1 MRLRIMGIYNMHT
14 KKFSIKNQI
23 HYHCENLI
31 KPKLKTRK
39 IFIHKKSYKDRVNY
53 VTWYNTDKS
62 ITMLN
67 LYYVKLI
74 GKIEETEGKNTW

>member
-1 MRLRIMGIYNMHT
+1 MRLRIVGIYNMHT

-53 VTWYNTDKS
+53 VP
-62 ITMLN
+62 
-67 LYYVKLI
+67 
-74 GKIEETEGKNTW
+74 

>member
-1 MRLRIMGIYNMHT
+1 MCLKIVGIYDMHT

-23 HYHCENLI
+23 HYHYENLI

-39 IFIHKKSYKDRVNY
+39 IFIHKKSYKDMVVY

-74 GKIEETEGKNTW
+74 GKIEENEGKNTW

>member
-1 MRLRIMGIYNMHT
+1 MCLNIVGIYDMHT

-39 IFIHKKSYKDRVNY
+39 IFIHKKSYKDRVVY
-53 VTWYNTDKS
+53 VT
-62 ITMLN
+62 
-67 LYYVKLI
+67 
-74 GKIEETEGKNTW
+74 